1 MPQAS
6 RNEKIK
12 LLDERR
18 HQTTRNWLAD
28 LQGDQARRLQE
39 NRDLFGERVVL
50 ADLHTHS
57 EHSDGKATLA
67 MNRDAGIAAGLDMVF
82 ATDHHSLTQK
92 RGIRNMPTMSW
103 GQEPGGLH
111 HHIGLLRNTR
121 LFTPRKDR
129 LDLDIERARRLA
141 PFVWIPHPAGWY
153 PRKYYT
159 EEQTAALWTLAPAF
173 AMELLNGAHRIGT
186 AFDQFDE
193 AAALIWDR
201 LLADGIQVTPV
212 GASDAHIPESI
223 GCCWTALPGIKANVH
238 SIITGLNNGC
248 CIASEGPLLTIDLD
262 GNPMGASVRPRTA
275 RRRMTLQY
283 RVVDAAGLQQVCIVT
298 GGRVRKSLHPRG
310 ATVVEGEWTFNPNGT
325 RYVRLEARATDNRRA
340 YSGPIYIKEKTQ

>member
-1 MPQAS
+1 MPES
-6 RNEKIK
+6 TRKSKIA
-12 LLDERR
+12 LLETRR
-18 HQTTRNWLAD
+18 HETTRAWLAD
-28 LQGDQARRLQE
+28 LQGDQARRL
-39 NRDLFGERVVL
+39 RDTRALFGEPIVL

-57 EHSDGKATLA
+57 EHSDGRSTLA
-67 MNRDAGIAAGLDMVF
+67 MNRDAGIAAGLDFVF
-82 ATDHHSLTQK
+82 ATDHRSLTQK

-111 HHIGLLRNTR
+111 HHIGLLCNTR

-193 AAALIWDR
+193 AAVLVWDR
-201 LLADGIQVTPV
+201 LLADGIRVTPV

-223 GCCWTALPGIKANVH
+223 GCCWTALPGIKANVA
-238 SIITGLNNGC
+238 SVIKGLNAGYC
-248 CIASEGPLLTIDLD
+248 LASEGPLLTIRIN
-262 GNPMGASVRPRTA
+262 GRPMGSSVRSTPG
-275 RRRMTLQY
+275 RRRLTLTY
-283 RVVDAAGLQQVCIVT
+283 RVVDAAGLQCVRIVA
-298 GGRVRKSLHPRG
+298 GGRVRKTLYPRD
-310 ATVVEGEWTFNPNGT
+310 ATCVEGEWSFNPAGMH
-325 RYVRLEARATDNRRA
+325 YVRLDARATDNRRA
-340 YSGPIYIKEKTQ
+340 FSAPIYIR